1 MKITV
6 PIRIES
12 TPNLREHWAARAK
25 RAREQ
30 KTATWYALKAA
41 KAPHA
46 LPCTVVLTRVA
57 PRTLD
62 SDNLAAGFKACRD
75 GVALWLQA
83 DDADPR
89 ILWKYAQRKGEAWT
103 YACEVDIE
111 SALVGAKVVA

>member
-1 MKITV
+1 MKVTI

-30 KTATWYALKAA
+30 KSATWYALKDA
-41 KAPHA
+41 KAPHD
-46 LPCTVVLTRVA
+46 LPCVVTLTRVA

-62 SDNLAAGFKACRD
+62 TDNLAAGLKACRD

-89 ILWKYAQRKGEAWT
+89 IEWRYAQRKGGTKE
-103 YACEVDIE
+103 YA
-111 SALVGAKVVA
+111 ALVDVLSAQEWANAGG